1 MEPILLSNLV
11 STTDTIRN
19 DLLSKEELI
28 PKFGVVNYVVFAAM
42 LFISA
47 VIGAYFWWR
56 GQKNTEEFLMAGR
69 SMGTFPM
76 TLSLIASFMSAITLL
91 GTPAEMYVSGNAQ
104 QEENSFKCRYY
115 LTSRRKLYGAAIIW
129 MKGPLAEL
137 LVCDILAAWEL
148 VHFSLRRM
156 GYMKY
161 MLS

>member
-91 GTPAEMYVSGNAQ
+91 GTPAEMYVSGVPITR
-104 QEENSFKCRYY
+104 ENSFKGS
-115 LTSRRKLYGAAIIW
+115 LTRDFSFEFFSRISF
-129 MKGPLAEL
+129 P
-137 LVCDILAAWEL
+137 DP
-148 VHFSLRRM
+148 
-156 GYMKY
+156 
-161 MLS
+161 

>member
-91 GTPAEMYVSGNAQ
+91 GTPAEMYVSGNAK
-104 QEENSFKCRYY
+104 EGKLLSKCR
-115 LTSRRKLYGAAIIW
+115 
-129 MKGPLAEL
+129 
-137 LVCDILAAWEL
+137 
-148 VHFSLRRM
+148 HFL
-156 GYMKY
+156 
-161 MLS
+161 

>member
-91 GTPAEMYVSGNAQ
+91 GTPAEMYVSGKPNEGKQ
-104 QEENSFKCRYY
+104 FLNVVIF
-115 LTSRRKLYGAAIIW
+115 L
-129 MKGPLAEL
+129 
-137 LVCDILAAWEL
+137 
-148 VHFSLRRM
+148 
-156 GYMKY
+156 
-161 MLS
+161 